1 MERMVPRP
9 FGINY
14 LLDLLA
20 KPLLL
25 LTLVFVDLQG
35 NGGTPCHLLEV
46 LEWHLMNLHRPMRTW
61 TALRP
66 LPGSHLK

>member
-9 FGINY
+9 IGITY

-35 NGGTPCHLLEV
+35 NGGTTYNLLEV
-46 LEWHLMNLHRPMRTW
+46 LEWHLRNLLW
-61 TALRP
+61 AALRP
-66 LPGSHLK
+66 LPGSHLKWP

>member
-1 MERMVPRP
+1 MDRMAPRP
-9 FGINY
+9 CGINY

-25 LTLVFVDLQG
+25 LTLVFVDLEG

-46 LEWHLMNLHRPMRTW
+46 LEDLLNLHRPMRTW